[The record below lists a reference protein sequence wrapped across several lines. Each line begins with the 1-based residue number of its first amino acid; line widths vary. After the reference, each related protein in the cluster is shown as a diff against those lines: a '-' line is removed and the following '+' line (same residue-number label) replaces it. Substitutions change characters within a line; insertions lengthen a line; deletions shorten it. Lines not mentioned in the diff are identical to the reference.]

1 MAGKRKPPPDNY
13 GDAAPLDKAVLYAPF
28 VVEPT
33 YKKAAW
39 QHACP
44 FHNMSQDR
52 AGGCG

>member
-1 MAGKRKPPPDNY
+1 V
-13 GDAAPLDKAVLYAPF
+13 LDAPF

-33 YKKAAW
+33 HKKAAW

-44 FHNMSQDR
+44 FHNISEDR